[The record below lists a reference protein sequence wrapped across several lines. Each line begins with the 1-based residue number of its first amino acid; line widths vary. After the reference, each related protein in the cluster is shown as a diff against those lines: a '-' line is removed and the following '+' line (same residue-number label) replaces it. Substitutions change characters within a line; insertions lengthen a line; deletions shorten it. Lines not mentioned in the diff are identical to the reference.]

1 MKYKLILI
9 FCFIL
14 ILMVAFVPC
23 FASDNY
29 VTLDNCDSAKGWMNG
44 PVSDSKEFFEGE
56 GSIVFTTGEEADS
69 FVVYKPYEQN
79 GVNAVGMNTLE
90 FEIYFSDPNL
100 SVKNSYFA
108 VEISSSGKWDE
119 NEIEWGDALKYNDFK
134 TGWNHVELPF
144 KSGNYSSMEIDLS
157 DVNFMRVFMLGIYG
171 FEDTA
176 VTVRLDNVILSRREY
191 NDVDIQLET
200 APDTVSSL
208 PDIAARAE
216 EAAPAPVTE
225 TADTE
230 SLIFPVLAVIF
241 ISIGLANLIIVI
253 IQKKLNKKIKRV
265 IFAVSVCLI
274 TAALFMFI
282 LYFTKDHSGESV
294 TSDTTVTETEGV
306 DPYAVWFKESP
317 DTSLPHVIFNETP
330 VSSGINVKS
339 PADEKY
345 PYINIKGYDSWIL
358 EKDRKTDKSVL
369 IFTADEDMRSEYS
382 GLDMNAVIYY
392 YIQANVTVAI
402 SYEKTDG
409 TIAEVTKE
417 LSGRDWTKATIR
429 LDDCVLRG
437 NVNGGDFKFTLK
449 TMEMLR
455 ITSFSISKA
464 SEDDRKVDDGADLVI
479 PKYDSQTY
487 IVADTNVKYCG
498 AVGDGKTD
506 DTNAFKEAINYAAS
520 LGGGTVFVPE
530 GRYAITSFLE
540 LPTSVSL
547 VGELKPGGTTEGS
560 ILCAYYGKNDE
571 SAESFIR
578 LSQGSSIKNFAI
590 YYPEQ
595 RFIEGKPIP
604 YPYTI
609 EQISVEG
616 VDIENIVLV
625 NSYNGINF
633 GEGNDSLQ
641 TVRYLYGTPL
651 NNGYIMNA
659 CWDIARLENI
669 YFSPDYWLESGF
681 EYIPDAETLRNYM
694 LSNTIGMIV
703 QRVDWTYFADINIT
717 GCYIGLKLESSADG
731 APNGH
736 IYNLNLNGCF
746 YGLYSDSVSAI
757 GMIITNC
764 TITTDGGN
772 GSVAVYC
779 TENFDADITFN
790 SSSITSEGR
799 YAIYNKG
806 SGIITVFDSVIK
818 SADTI
823 FMRTGSY
830 SMVNVELDMPDKGNY
845 KILSEDT
852 VKPSLSGAYN
862 RYTETKPFSASF
874 VNITAPPYNAKPGDD
889 ITAVLQT
896 AIDSLKGTRGLVYLP
911 AGSYYIEKAITVHA
925 GVELRGSF
933 DAPHFNGVQ
942 TAQILTDFGRDNPDG
957 DALFTLYEGSGM
969 RGINVYYYNQKTAE
983 IHPYSFTIRGNGS
996 GIYLCNL
1003 MLSSSYNGVDFSSF
1017 RCDNHYVEYI
1027 WGAPAY
1033 RGIVVGA
1040 GSENG
1045 IIRDVHYTPNC
1056 WHGDGVVW
1064 DESYRFIMA
1073 NSEPF
1078 VIGES
1083 RGQILYHN
1091 FVYGAFRGLTL
1102 LDGAKEAY
1110 IVAHGVDSGNF
1121 SFYAEGDCTA
1131 ELVNT
1136 QLVNLNGADMNYI
1149 YTDKSFKGVLNLI
1162 NTNMWGT
1169 PTDSVIMNGSGKLN
1183 LFQGTVLSAGSR
1195 FLIMN
1200 AGEVTVAGIHVKQ
1213 RNIKSDIL
1221 AEEDIIKITAFANI
1235 FGSGGKYIINASS
1248 EKTDIKQ

>member
-1 MKYKLILI
+1 MRNKFILLFYFVLILNI
-9 FCFIL
+9 I
-14 ILMVAFVPC
+14 FVPC
-23 FASDNY
+23 FAVENY
-29 VTLDNCDSAKGWMNG
+29 ITLDNCDSAKGWMNG
-44 PVSDSKEFFEGE
+44 PVPDSKEFAEGK
-56 GSIVFTTGEEADS
+56 GSIAFTADGESDS
-69 FVVYKPYEQN
+69 FVVYKPFGQN
-79 GVNAVGMNTLE
+79 GVNADEMNTLE
-90 FEIYFSDPNL
+90 FEIYFSDSNL
-100 SVKNSYFA
+100 ATQNSYFA
-108 VEISSSGKWDE
+108 VEISSSGTWDE
-119 NEIEWGDALKYNDFK
+119 NEIEWGDALKFNDFK

-144 KSGNYSSMEIDLS
+144 KSGNDSGTKINLS

-171 FEDTA
+171 FEDA
-176 VTVRLDNVILSRREY
+176 VTVRLDNVILSEHDY
-191 NDVDIQLET
+191 NDVDIKLET

-208 PDIAARAE
+208 PHFTAVTDVLIAAPE
-216 EAAPAPVTE
+216 KE

-230 SLIFPVLAVIF
+230 SLFIPVLAVIF
-241 ISIGLANLIIVI
+241 ILIGIADLIITI
-253 IQKKLNKKIKRV
+253 TRKKLNKKLKR
-265 IFAVSVCLI
+265 ILFAVSVCLFA
-274 TAALFMFI
+274 AALFM
-282 LYFTKDHSGESV
+282 LLQYFTKDNSGEPV
-294 TSDTTVTETEGV
+294 NTDTAAAETDGF
-306 DPYAVWFKESP
+306 DPYAVQFKDTP
-317 DTSLPHVIFNETP
+317 DKSLPHVLFSEMP
-330 VSSGINVKS
+330 FSDGINVKS
-339 PADEKY
+339 PTDEKY
-345 PYINIKGYDSWIL
+345 TYINIKGYDSWIL
-358 EKDRKTDKSVL
+358 EKDRETDKSIL
-369 IFTADEDMRSEYS
+369 IFTADENVRSKYS
-382 GLDMNAVIYY
+382 GLDINAVIYY

-402 SYEKTDG
+402 SYEKSDG

-417 LSGRDWTKATIR
+417 LTGRDWVKATIR

-437 NVNGGDFKFTLK
+437 NADGGDFKFTLK

-455 ITSFSISKA
+455 ISSFSISKA
-464 SEDDRKVDDGADLVI
+464 SEDDKKVDDGTVLVI

-506 DTNAFKEAINYAAS
+506 DTNAFKEAISYVAS

-547 VGELKPGGTTEGS
+547 VGELKQGGTTEGS
-560 ILCAYYGKNDE
+560 VLCVYYGKNNED
-571 SAESFIR
+571 AESFIM
-578 LSQGSSIKNFAI
+578 LNQGSSVKNFAI

-609 EQISVEG
+609 EQIGVEG

-633 GEGNDSLQ
+633 GEGSDSLQ

-669 YFSPDYWLESGF
+669 YFSPEYWLESGF
-681 EYIPDAETLRNYM
+681 ENIPEAETLKHYM
-694 LSNTIGMIV
+694 LSSTVGMIV

-746 YGLYSDSVSAI
+746 YGLYADSVSSI
-757 GMIITNC
+757 GMIITGC
-764 TITTDGGN
+764 TITTGGGE

-806 SGIITVFDSVIK
+806 SGIITIFDSVIK

-830 SMVNVELDMPDKGNY
+830 SMVNVELDMPNKGNY
-845 KILSEDT
+845 KILSEET

-862 RYTETKPFSASF
+862 RYTETKPSSAAF
-874 VNITAPPYNAKPGDD
+874 VKIAVPPYNAKSGDD
-889 ITAVLQT
+889 ITVILQT
-896 AIDSLKGTRGLVYLP
+896 AIDTLKDTGGLVYLP
-911 AGSYYIEKAITVHA
+911 AGSYYVEKAITLHA
-925 GVELRGSF
+925 GVELRGSL
-933 DAPHFNGVQ
+933 DAPHFNGAQ

-957 DALFTLYEGSGM
+957 EALFTLYEGSGM
-969 RGINVYYYNQKTAE
+969 RGINVYYYNQKTAD

-1003 MLSSSYNGVDFSSF
+1003 MLSSSYNGVDFASY
-1017 RCDNHYVEYI
+1017 RCDSHYIEYI

-1056 WHGDGVVW
+1056 WNGDGVVW

-1078 VIGES
+1078 VIGET
-1083 RGQILYHN
+1083 RGQKLYHN

-1102 LDGAKEAY
+1102 LNGVKEAT

-1121 SFYAEGDCTA
+1121 SFYAEGNCTA

-1136 QLVNLNGADMNYI
+1136 QLVNLNGTDMNYI
-1149 YTDKSFKGVLNLI
+1149 YIDESFKGIINLI

-1169 PTDSVIMNGSGKLN
+1169 PKDSVIMNGSGKLN

-1200 AGEVTVAGIHVKQ
+1200 AGDVTVAGIHVKQ
-1213 RNIKSDIL
+1213 SNIKSDIL
-1221 AEEDIIKITAFANI
+1221 AEENIIKIKAYANI
-1235 FGSGGKYIINASS
+1235 FGSGGKYVIHTS
-1248 EKTDIKQ
+1248 EDKTDIK